1 MRRLQAG
8 GTECPVPVPTKLT
21 NEDMVFLP
29 LPSLRG
35 GHVRL
40 AVRVLTWVEGR
51 TMSDVGSDEV
61 RLELAGA
68 FLGGLSRSLEGFDH
82 AAAHREHSWDLA
94 RSLDLRGFT
103 PCISD
108 KRRRK
113 VVESILNA
121 FERELLPVAAEGY
134 LEMGVIMGDYNDA
147 NVIFRPNEASDA
159 GVASPEWK
167 VGGVIDF
174 GDMVYTWRINE
185 LAIAMAYSM
194 VSSWATA
201 DNERHCVDAAACV
214 LRGFAATY
222 RVGPTELALLR
233 ILTACRLA
241 CSYTMGMYVW
251 VLGGWISTGHGLV
264 GIGRV

>member
-1 MRRLQAG
+1 
-8 GTECPVPVPTKLT
+8 
-21 NEDMVFLP
+21 
-29 LPSLRG
+29 
-35 GHVRL
+35 
-40 AVRVLTWVEGR
+40 
-51 TMSDVGSDEV
+51 
-61 RLELAGA
+61 
-68 FLGGLSRSLEGFDH
+68 
-82 AAAHREHSWDLA
+82 
-94 RSLDLRGFT
+94 
-103 PCISD
+103 
-108 KRRRK
+108 
-113 VVESILNA
+113 
-121 FERELLPVAAEGY
+121 
-134 LEMGVIMGDYNDA
+134 MGVIMGDYNDA